1 MIKLFLFVI
10 LACSISCSSIN
21 TKLLETKRSEAS
33 ISLHA
38 NNEQDLYKIFDQI
51 TDTKVIELKNRIYNL
66 DKPLILNSLN
76 HITVNGNGAVLV
88 LDSLVND
95 VVVMNK
101 CHNITID
108 NIKALHKE
116 PDGPVGCTGN
126 VILINGGSN
135 ITIINSELNGCG
147 VVGISAYKSK
157 NLKIISNYIHKN
169 THYPIIY
176 DGPSVTIKDNTFEN
190 NGNENKIAYISG
202 SPWPPKKFFNT
213 NVTKDGIII
222 EGNIFIGSQ
231 N

>member
-21 TKLLETKRSEAS
+21 TKLLEPKRSEAS

-147 VVGISAYKSK
+147 VVGVSAYTSR

-176 DGPSVTIKDNTFEN
+176 KGPSVTIQDNKFEN
-190 NGNENKIAYISG
+190 NGNENKIAYIGDST
-202 SPWPPKKFFNT
+202 WPPKKFFNT
-213 NVTKDGIII
+213 NVTKNGIII
-222 EGNIFIGSQ
+222 EGNIFIESQ
-231 N
+231 P